1 MTDRRGFFVDEHNR
15 VRIIGVPMD
24 MGAGRRGVD
33 MGPSAMRYARLSK
46 AIEQLGFSCEDTGNL
61 KTPLH
66 ETAASPNPRLRHLMP
81 IMGVCQQVKVQVVQA
96 FLEGVFPLVL
106 GGDHSLSIG
115 TLAASCTHFERPA
128 VLWIDAHGDF
138 NTEATSPS
146 GNIHGMSLAVGTGH
160 GADELLALFEG
171 RFIDP
176 HRVAII
182 GVRQLDDGE
191 KRLLRK
197 TGVSVYTIADIDREG
212 IRAVLQQALLKV
224 ARDADALHASFDMDV
239 LNPDIAPGVGTPV
252 EGGLSYREAHFVM
265 ETLAESHLMKFLE
278 VVELNP
284 ILDQQNHTG
293 RLAVELIASALGKR
307 IF

>member
-1 MTDRRGFFVDEHNR
+1 MHEHNL

-46 AIEQLGFSCEDTGNL
+46 AIEQIGLQCEDTGNL

-66 ETAASPNPRLRHLMP
+66 ETAASPNPKLRHLTP
-81 IMGVCQQVKVQVVQA
+81 IVKVCQQVKAQVEQA
-96 FLEGVFPLVL
+96 FLDGVFPLVL
-106 GGDHSLSIG
+106 GGDHSLAIG
-115 TLAASCTHFERPA
+115 TLAASCAHYEHPA
-128 VLWIDAHGDF
+128 VLWVDAHGDF
-138 NTEATSPS
+138 NTETTSPS
-146 GNIHGMSLAVGTGH
+146 GNIHGMSLAAGTGR
-160 GADELLALFEG
+160 GAEALLALFEG

-182 GVRQLDDGE
+182 GVRQLDEGE
-191 KRLLRK
+191 KRLLREA
-197 TGVSVYTIADIDREG
+197 GVSVYTIADIDRDG
-212 IRAVLQQALLKV
+212 IQAVLQHALSQV
-224 ARDADALHASFDMDV
+224 TRDADALHVSFDMDV

-265 ETLAESHLMKFLE
+265 ETLAESRLMKFLE

-284 ILDQQNHTG
+284 ILDRQNHTG
-293 RLAVELIASALGKR
+293 TLAVELIASALGKR